1 MIRSEIKKLNINNS
15 NHLKDIYA
23 FTSNYLEIGTIDY
36 KTMVRLL
43 NYELINYEDITY
55 LPIQNRGLGKSNVK
69 DEDLQNIL
77 PFLFY
82 ENVHKKNH
90 PLQLFL
96 TYGLIKLKNEHNQE
110 MFSPLV
116 LIPIHIYLENNR
128 CYIQQV
134 SQPIENQVL
143 LKYLNDVKKINIPS
157 NEKLDNAYAIDRY
170 CFSFEKIE
178 GIKLDLECFLT
189 YAPIIQQEIKL
200 DHSKFDILK
209 NYDNYL
215 YEHLFYPNEKPIYYL
230 DKLNRFQRYAVHSA
244 YEGDNLVITG
254 RLGTGKTTTL
264 MNIAINAISQNKRVL
279 YVSNMKETL
288 DDIYSFFEKKNMQ
301 QYVTNFSNSFASFH
315 QGELIINHNYEEGKE
330 IDFEPLFVNYKFIND
345 FEKAM
350 TGRIL
355 DNRFIDVINELVLVS
370 EKEKQLLEI
379 DNIASIY
386 KFEYFDILKAL
397 KNIQDAMVQIGDF
410 QNSIWKDIPIIN
422 NIKYPNQVYNL
433 IYQVQKGFIILK
445 QEKEILEKEF
455 GFKEISNYAYFKN
468 IIHNFQST
476 NIKNIPSNWLDR
488 PTYEKAKEE
497 YRNLKNDI
505 YILQELEYL
514 ISCKYVNLHE
524 FDAKKEIDILFGSYF
539 QKSDSDKINQIIHD
553 RQNLIVKNRKC
564 LLQTEIFNKAIH
576 KIRNLMNWDFSLDNE
591 VLIELVKLY
600 DIIVDLNFNN
610 KMIKIISDDQFEN
623 IYEKAKGHYHLII
636 KYQDEKESLFKGARD
651 LKLGDLDSTVESF
664 EQFNNNQPL
673 KRSVYRLINNLKEK
687 EPTVFSNQLTRVKK
701 FRELTNLINHENE
714 AFYEL
719 VGFYASEEVLN
730 DFYDLNKYL
739 SGLQDKLIKSK
750 IIKFLK
756 KANDTPDRQSKNHLK
771 NFDLF
776 VNSYQEILHL
786 YEQLIVYQFNT
797 PSSNFSCKLQFIKE
811 FNGYLENLF
820 ASVDRYLAIIKK
832 AEKEHVEVED
842 YFELHNSLEK
852 LKELKAN
859 IKNNQKYQSL
869 YQDLFADEK
878 TDLNKVSRLL
888 QSYKLYME
896 CFKDQE
902 SVLSSIIQE
911 NYDEISKRLELCN
924 HTSENLNEVF
934 KIYFKIFKNSVSR
947 YYYANFY
954 DNLIYLDSLLKQKDE
969 LIIYLRITDNFKVL
983 TKYRLE
989 KFIDY
994 IVELKDYNHLVTNFK
1009 YTYFTAVKN
1018 MYLQEYPYL
1027 SNYKAFESCLGVSIE
1042 LEDEIINE
1050 MEKRTFNNIQ
1060 KNSGNRFSI
1069 FGVKNLD
1076 YNGYVRRT
1084 NNIKHLFLTNT
1095 EVLNSFLNIKYYD
1108 LVIVDDAHLF
1118 NTNEYHLAI
1127 QGKQVV
1133 VAGELQLQKRVANNL
1148 ISRLGSSRNI
1158 NLNYRYSIMPRS
1170 LQNHISGL
1178 IGKIY
1183 ENYYDNYGVEVIS
1196 ENILE
1201 YISLL
1206 FKQNNKCVVNLFVV
1220 SIERQRIIYE
1230 KLASLLLDEG
1240 FTTREIISI
1249 FTKQL
1254 NISDLEIGYLYNAD
1268 YNIVFLDE
1276 YYDVNA
1282 EHIVV
1287 NEIDNL
1293 LLCKKKLI
1301 IYDNNNYL
1309 QEDVNSNFLIELRN
1323 IVNNQA
1329 VFHSPRLSDL
1339 LKMLVDKLEKHKV
1352 TCYESNVVTLLV
1364 RKKSKLLGVMIYWDD
1379 NKTNYDILNEY
1390 RDLELNIKR
1399 DAKKNIVVWSME
1411 LIESMDSVVERIL
1424 GEIDDD

>member
-1 MIRSEIKKLNINNS
+1 MIRSEIKKLNINDS
-15 NHLKDIYA
+15 VHLKDIYA
-23 FTSNYLEIGTIDY
+23 YTSNYLEIGTIDY

-69 DEDLQNIL
+69 DEDLRNIL

-116 LIPIHIYLENNR
+116 LIPIHIYLENDR
-128 CYIQQV
+128 CYLQQV

-143 LKYLNDVKKINIPS
+143 LKYLNDVKKMNIPS
-157 NEKLDNAYAIDRY
+157 NEKLENAYAIDRY
-170 CFSFEKIE
+170 CFSFEKLE

-200 DHSKFDILK
+200 DHSKFDIIK

-215 YEHLFYPNEKPIYYL
+215 YEYLFYPNVEPIYYI

-244 YEGDNLVITG
+244 HEGNNLVITG
-254 RLGTGKTTTL
+254 RLGTGKTTAL
-264 MNIAINAISQNKRVL
+264 MNIVINAINQNKRVL

-288 DDIYSFFEKKNMQ
+288 DDIYSYFEKKNMQ

-315 QGELIINHNYEEGKE
+315 QGELIINHNYVESKNT
-330 IDFEPLFVNYKFIND
+330 DYDTLFANYKFIND
-345 FEKAM
+345 YEKAM

-355 DNRFIDVINELVLVS
+355 DNRFVDVINELVLIS
-370 EKEKQLLEI
+370 EKEKQLLDIE
-379 DNIASIY
+379 NIASIY

-397 KNIQDAMVQIGDF
+397 KNIQDAMVHIGDF

-433 IYQVQKGFIILK
+433 IYQVQKGFNVLK
-445 QEKEILEKEF
+445 QEKEILEKQF

-468 IIHNFQST
+468 IIHNFQSI
-476 NIKNIPSNWLDR
+476 NIKDIPSGWLDR

-505 YILQELEYL
+505 YFLQELEYL
-514 ISCKYVNLHE
+514 LSCKYVNLE
-524 FDAKKEIDILFGSYF
+524 DFNIKKEIEILFGGYF
-539 QKSDSDKINQIIHD
+539 QRSDIDKINRIIHD
-553 RQNLIVKNRKC
+553 RLNVIVKNRKC
-564 LLQTEIFNKAIH
+564 LLQTEIFNKSIN
-576 KIRNLMNWDFSLDNE
+576 KIQNLMNWDFPLDDE
-591 VLIELVKLY
+591 VLMELVRLY
-600 DIIVDLNFNN
+600 DIIIDLNINN
-610 KMIKIISDDQFEN
+610 KMIKIITDNQFEN
-623 IYEKAKGHYHLII
+623 VYEKAKNHYQLIV
-636 KYQDEKESLFKGARD
+636 KYQNEKDSLFKGAKD
-651 LKLGDLDSTVESF
+651 LKIGDLDSTVESF

-687 EPTVFSNQLTRVKK
+687 EPIVFSNQLTKVKK
-701 FRELTNLINHENE
+701 FREISNLINYENE

-719 VGFYASEEVLN
+719 LGFYASEEVLN

-739 SGLQDKLIKSK
+739 SGLQNKLIKSK

-756 KANDTPDRQSKNHLK
+756 KINETSSRQSRNHLK

-776 VNSYQEILHL
+776 VNAYQEILHL
-786 YEQLIVYQFNT
+786 YEELIAYQFNS
-797 PSSNFSCKLQFIKE
+797 PSIYFVDKLTYIKD
-811 FNGYLENLF
+811 FNVYLESLF
-820 ASVDRYLAIIKK
+820 NSVDRYLAILKK
-832 AEKEHVEVED
+832 PEKEHVEVED
-842 YFELHNSLEK
+842 YFELNNSLEK

-859 IKNNQKYQSL
+859 IKSNQNYQKL
-869 YQDLFADEK
+869 YQDLFADEN
-878 TDLNKVSRLL
+878 TDLNKISRLL
-888 QSYKLYME
+888 QSYKLYLE
-896 CFKDQE
+896 CFIDQE
-902 SVLSSIIQE
+902 AVVSSMIQE
-911 NYDEISKRLELCN
+911 NYDEISERLELCN
-924 HTSENLNEVF
+924 QTSENLNEVF

-954 DNLIYLDSLLKQKDE
+954 DNLIYLDGLLKQKDE

-994 IVELKDYNHLVTNFK
+994 IVEIKDYSHLVNDFK
-1009 YTYFTAVKN
+1009 YTYFTTVKN

-1042 LEDEIINE
+1042 IEDEIISTI
-1050 MEKRTFNNIQ
+1050 EKQTFNSIQ

-1095 EVLNSFLNIKYYD
+1095 EILNSFLNIKYYD
-1108 LVIVDDAHLF
+1108 LVIIDDAHLF

-1133 VAGELQLQKRVANNL
+1133 VAGELQLQKLVANNL

-1158 NLNYRYSIMPRS
+1158 NLNYRYSIIPRS
-1170 LQNHISGL
+1170 LQNHLNGL

-1183 ENYYDNYGVEVIS
+1183 ENYYDNYGVEVIT

-1206 FKQNNKCVVNLFVV
+1206 YKQNSKCVVNLFVA
-1220 SIERQRIIYE
+1220 SIERQRLIYE
-1230 KLASLLLDEG
+1230 KLASLFLDEG
-1240 FTTREIISI
+1240 FTTREIVSI

-1254 NISDLEIGYLYNAD
+1254 NISDLEIGYLYDAD

-1276 YYDVNA
+1276 YYNINA

-1301 IYDNNNYL
+1301 IYDNHNYL

-1329 VFHSPRLSDL
+1329 VFHSPRLSNL
-1339 LKMLVDKLEKHKV
+1339 VKMLVEKLEKHKV